1 MAPGTRE
8 WTMQNLFL
16 FRDNT
21 LSCELIDS
29 QIHPL
34 PNPSDFTPGSEH
46 TIVIPYHIPPWN
58 KDNLTLSTPDG
69 PHIPVAIVRCQLGIE
84 GFTATVRIQHPH

>member
-1 MAPGTRE
+1 
-8 WTMQNLFL
+8 MQNLFL